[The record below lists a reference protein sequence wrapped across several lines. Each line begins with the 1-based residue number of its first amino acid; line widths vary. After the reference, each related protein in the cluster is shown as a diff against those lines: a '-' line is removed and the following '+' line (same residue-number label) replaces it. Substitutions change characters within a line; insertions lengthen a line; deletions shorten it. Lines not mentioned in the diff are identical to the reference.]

1 MYFSEHKFVV
11 EIDKKGHSD
20 RNQNKEYERQRKIE
34 KHPSCKLFHRNN
46 PDVEGLFCFF

>member
-34 KHPSCKLFHRNN
+34 KQPSCKLFHRNN
-46 PDVEGLFCFF
+46 PDVKGLFCFF